1 MAKTYDVTNKKQTL
15 MKTTLITMC
24 LMIVFAFKQSDDHK
38 IASATVKTLSGS
50 DFKTESISNNGKP
63 IILSFWA
70 TWCKNS
76 VSQYD
81 NIAEN
86 YSDWQKETGVKLVSI
101 STDDTRT
108 SSKVVTTVKTK
119 GWEYEFYLDINQE
132 FKRAMN
138 VNNCPHTF
146 LVDGAGNIVWQQN
159 GYSEGTEDELY
170 AMIKK
175 LAKGEKLDKK

>member
-1 MAKTYDVTNKKQTL
+1 
-15 MKTTLITMC
+15 MKTTLVALC
-24 LMIVFAFKQSDDHK
+24 LMTSLFVNAQDYNK
-38 IASATVKTLSGS
+38 IAPATIKTLDGS
-50 DFKTESISNNGKP
+50 SFSSEKISNDGKP
-63 IILSFWA
+63 VILSFWA

-76 VSQYD
+76 VTQYD

-108 SSKVVTTVKTK
+108 SAKVATMAKTK
-119 GWEYEFYLDINQE
+119 GWEYEFYLDINQD

-146 LVDGAGNIVWQQN
+146 LIDGQGNIVWQQA
-159 GYSEGTEDELY
+159 GSSEGSEEELY

-175 LAKGEKLDKK
+175 LAKGEKIDKK

>member
-1 MAKTYDVTNKKQTL
+1 MKKTL
-15 MKTTLITMC
+15 TMVC
-24 LMIVFAFKQSDDHK
+24 LFVILAFKQSDHHK
-38 IASATVKTLSGS
+38 IASSTVKTLDGS
-50 DFKTESISNNGKP
+50 SFNTEKISNNGKP

-76 VSQYD
+76 VIQYD

-108 SSKVVTTVKTK
+108 SPKVVTMVKTK
-119 GWEYEFYLDINQE
+119 GWAYEFYLDVNQE

-138 VNNCPHTF
+138 VTNCPHTF
-146 LVDGAGNIVWQQN
+146 LVDGEGNIVWQQN
-159 GYSEGTEDELY
+159 GYSEGTEEELY
-170 AMIKK
+170 DLIKK
-175 LAKGEKLDKK
+175 VAKGEKIEKK